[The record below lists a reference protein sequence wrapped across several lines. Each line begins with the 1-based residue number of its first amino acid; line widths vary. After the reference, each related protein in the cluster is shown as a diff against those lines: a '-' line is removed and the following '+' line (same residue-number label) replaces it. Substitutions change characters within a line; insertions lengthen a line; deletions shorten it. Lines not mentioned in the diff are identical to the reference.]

1 MFCECCASPSTGEE
15 LDSIHK
21 AQHLTVLHDADDPKY
36 WQDATYTITL
46 PNDVSTVI
54 PALDMSDPSC
64 IIIQEISG
72 ALREWNA
79 DVDNAQAQI
88 YDRLLEVNGEPCSST
103 MLRHKMEEAG
113 CDQLTFTLQRPEQR
127 QVILPKSDRLGIDIS
142 FRKGVSVRPW
152 IMGVR
157 GGAMGQWNLE
167 KPRFNVHAHDRIL
180 SVSGVSGGPL
190 EIVDKLRRSEDSLM
204 ITFLH
209 YADDVQS

>member
-1 MFCECCASPSTGEE
+1 
-15 LDSIHK
+15 
-21 AQHLTVLHDADDPKY
+21 
-36 WQDATYTITL
+36 
-46 PNDVSTVI
+46 
-54 PALDMSDPSC
+54 
-64 IIIQEISG
+64 
-72 ALREWNA
+72 
-79 DVDNAQAQI
+79 
-88 YDRLLEVNGEPCSST
+88 

-142 FRKGVSVRPW
+142 FRKGVSVRQGRGFSFMLQFCLVTCLDAILVRLLDVLSARPW
-152 IMGVR
+152 ITGVR

-180 SVSGVSGGPL
+180 SVSGVSGIGRLCCGDPRYSPDGAYEQVLFALPANTFGTLTWSGGPL